1 MEDRVESLE
10 SLVGDLRAQVAAQ
23 SAHIEHL
30 TKAVEGLRAAL
41 VPISTSVH
49 KGQGALA
56 AMMLVVG
63 LIASAVTM
71 AVQEYLSR

>member
-23 SAHIEHL
+23 SAHIEYL